1 MEKLTR
7 PLTKQERDA
16 LASYERKCAVVRDK
30 VRATV
35 NGTKLGQ
42 LINGEG
48 GIGKSHQVETTLREM
63 NVKYILTN
71 SHISTRGL
79 VDLIQ
84 KYPAAIHLMEDIETI
99 FQEKSAFGFLRSAL
113 WGQKDIEGEM
123 KRSAC
128 WILHDKE
135 IRIPFTGKIIV
146 TANCPLDDLPELR
159 AVATRIPPYRFRAS
173 KDELLAMMKKICNAG
188 YRLKVGDNITR
199 LTPEQCFEVF
209 DYYLG
214 TPEKKHHDLR
224 ILEHG
229 FMDRIDALNNVL
241 KETTWQDQ
249 FFADIL
255 KGEDAPVTRKV
266 RIRSEREIALQLYG
280 LYEEKKITH
289 AEMHR
294 RLGGTDR
301 SCFG

>member
-1 MEKLTR
+1 
-7 PLTKQERDA
+7 
-16 LASYERKCAVVRDK
+16 
-30 VRATV
+30 
-35 NGTKLGQ
+35 
-42 LINGEG
+42 
-48 GIGKSHQVETTLREM
+48 
-63 NVKYILTN
+63 
-71 SHISTRGL
+71 

-84 KYPAAIHLMEDIETI
+84 KHPAAIHLMEDIETI

-113 WGQKDIEGEM
+113 WGQKDTEGEM

-159 AVATRIPPYRFRAS
+159 AIATRIPPYRFRAS
-173 KDELLAMMKKICNAG
+173 KEELLATMKQICNAG
-188 YRLKVGDNITR
+188 YRLKVGDDITR

-209 DYYLG
+209 DYYLDKL
-214 TPEKKHHDLR
+214 PEKKHHDLR

-229 FMDRIDALNNVL
+229 FMDRIDAINQVL
-241 KETTWQDQ
+241 KETTWQEQ
-249 FFADIL
+249 FLAEIL

-266 RIRSEREIALQLYG
+266 RIRSEREIALRLYA

-289 AEMHR
+289 AEMHLQWEELTGHASVDSLYR
-294 RLGGTDR
+294 RLRGK
-301 SCFG
+301 